1 LRPLSTRD
9 YLGLV
14 HLKSAQCR
22 SGTTSFS
29 VRFSSSIHHFLLA
42 LAAFSLAGCAG
53 MTEKT
58 PLTTPQ
64 IAVVPTAV
72 DFQNVVVGQKN
83 TQSIQISNVGKANLD
98 INSVSLVGAGLS
110 LGAVTTPMQLA
121 PGQSKSVAIS
131 FTPTSKG
138 SVKGS
143 LTITSDASTP
153 SLVVPVQGTTST
165 PPSQHSVFLSWTAS
179 TSTIVG
185 YHVYR
190 GTVGGGPYSWLY
202 SVSGTSYTD
211 ANVVSGGHYFYV
223 TTAVDSEGAESA
235 FSNETYAVIPSP

>member
-1 LRPLSTRD
+1 MRPLSTRD

-58 PLTTPQ
+58 PPAVPQ
-64 IAVVPTAV
+64 IAVVPSAV

-98 INSVSLVGAGLS
+98 ITAVSLVGAGLS
-110 LGAVTTPMQLA
+110 LGAVATPMQLA
-121 PGQSKSVAIS
+121 PGQSKSVTIS
-131 FTPTSKG
+131 FTPTSTA
-138 SVKGS
+138 SVRGS

-165 PPSQHSVFLSWTAS
+165 PPQHSVFLSWTAS

-190 GTVGGGPYSWLY
+190 ATVGGGPYSLLS
-202 SVSGTSYTD
+202 SVPGTSYTD

-223 TTAVDSEGAESA
+223 TTAVDSVGAESS
-235 FSNETYAVIPSP
+235 FSNETSADIPNP